1 MGFIRRLMQPA
12 VDATWSGMGRMFGAD
27 RDTGRT
33 RDPSDDF
40 WFGPIG
46 PAGAAG
52 FSVTPDTVVQIPEVY
67 DCLNVISETVAWL
80 PLCVFRRRPDGS
92 KERANDHPIDDVLHH
107 RANDRDTALEFR
119 MQMQWDFTLHHN
131 AFAEILPG
139 PRGAIDQLIRLDPL
153 QVSWVTLGDGTGIFE
168 VREPDGRIRRIE
180 RDDMFHLK
188 RAPLQEGGVF
198 GRPKTETGRE
208 VLSRAIAIQDFA
220 ARFFKNSA
228 TPGGV
233 IEIDQ
238 PFETDED
245 RKKFEAQWRKAYT
258 GFNRHKTAVLLP
270 HMKWANVQATN
281 EESQFIETSKEVALQ
296 IARLFRMPPHKI
308 GILDNA
314 TFSNIEQQSLE
325 FVTDTMMQW
334 LVAWEQAIRRDLI
347 LDPDQFIAE
356 FNVAGLLRGDLKTR
370 FDAYAQARQW
380 GWLSVNEIRKLE
392 NMNPIADGDTHL
404 QPLNMVPA
412 GMIRNDG
419 RQAEGPKVLGPRG
432 EVVSRIYGEN
442 IVRMEDYRDAA

>member
-1 MGFIRRLMQPA
+1 MQPA
-12 VDATWSGMGRMFGAD
+12 VDAAWSVGRMFAGSSES
-27 RDTGRT
+27 GRT

-40 WFGPIG
+40 WFQPIG
-46 PAGAAG
+46 PQGAAG
-52 FSVTPDTVVQIPEVY
+52 FSVTPETVVQIPEVY

-80 PLCVFRRRPDGS
+80 PLGIFERRPDGS
-92 KERANDHPIDDVLHH
+92 KERADNHPVHDVLHH

-119 MQMQWDFTLHHN
+119 MQMQWDFTLHRN

-139 PRGAIDQLIRLDPL
+139 PRGAVDQLIRLDPL
-153 QVSWVTLGDGTGIFE
+153 QVSWVTLSDGLGIFE
-168 VREPDGRIRRIE
+168 FREPDGRTRRIE
-180 RDDMFHLK
+180 RENMLHLK
-188 RAPLQEGGVF
+188 RAPFQSGGVF
-198 GRPKTETGRE
+198 GTPVIETGRE

-220 ARFFKNSA
+220 ARFFRNSA

-233 IEIDQ
+233 IEMDQ
-238 PFETDED
+238 PFASDED
-245 RKKFEAQWRKAYT
+245 RKRFEAQWRRAYT

-281 EESQFIETSKEVALQ
+281 EESQFIETAKEVALQ

-308 GILDNA
+308 GILDKA

-347 LDPDQFIAE
+347 LDPERFIAE
-356 FNVAGLLRGDLKTR
+356 FNVAALLRGDLKTR
-370 FDAYAQARQW
+370 FEAYSVGRNW

-392 NMNPIADGDTHL
+392 NMNPIPQGDTYL

-412 GMIRNDG
+412 GSTGDQTD
-419 RQAEGPKVLGPRG
+419 QAKAPEVLGPRG

-442 IVRMEDYRDAA
+442 IVRMEDYRNVA